1 MNYQHKNIWSKYI
14 KVNEKS
20 YKYILICC
28 IGYVMIKDLKYAKI
42 NSVNPLYLIFSKVNG
57 YFERINKNKYMNLV
71 STNESNEKQIW
82 RIVT

>member
-1 MNYQHKNIWSKYI
+1 
-14 KVNEKS
+14 
-20 YKYILICC
+20 
-28 IGYVMIKDLKYAKI
+28 MIKDLKYAKI
-42 NSVNPLYLIFSKVNG
+42 NSVNPLYFIFSKVNG